1 MDAIRDKNRVPV
13 WFGLSSVDG
22 VTPTLIKVNSL
33 GQMAMEIGTS
43 VSVVITVGTQIDL
56 RDMNHLTCHGGVSNA
71 DTSIFIPLSVNPA
84 TGAVLA
90 QTT

>member
-33 GQMAMEIGTS
+33 GQMAMEIGTF
-43 VSVVITVGTQIDL
+43 VSAVITVGTQIAL

-71 DTSIFIPLSVNPA
+71 DASIFIPLSVNPA